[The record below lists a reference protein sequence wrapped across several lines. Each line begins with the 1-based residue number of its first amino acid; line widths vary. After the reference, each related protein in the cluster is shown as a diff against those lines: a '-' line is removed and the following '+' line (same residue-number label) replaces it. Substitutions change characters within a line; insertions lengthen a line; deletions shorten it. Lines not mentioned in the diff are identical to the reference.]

1 MPPVDAPSIAFLFR
15 YGPAEHAELFH
26 AMPAIWAELARF
38 CTVHC
43 FGMRTA
49 KPIPPEILRHIVW
62 HPLPFTVKRSS
73 SLSKLAKT
81 ALWVAAMPRIARRC
95 RALGVRAVY
104 IDETIPL
111 TASLALRHFGPNV
124 AVTVADMFTDIYF
137 KGPLAPAGRAL
148 LRADLHAWRRLPLV
162 FTRARA
168 TRDWLAERG
177 VPPEVVHPVYDPCDF
192 SLYHPPSPAA
202 RAAARAA
209 FGYAPG
215 DVVLAHHGIAHP
227 NKGNDRI
234 LRWLAPLVPD
244 HPELKFLLVGD
255 GPELPRLRRLAD
267 SLGIAAACTFTGW
280 LPAPADVSRALG
292 AADIGLVMR
301 TGARSDD
308 FHMTGALVHSMACGL
323 PVLAAHLAGVAEVV
337 KEDRNGLLFPP
348 GDGRA
353 FQDAL
358 LRLAGNPALRATL
371 GAAAHADALRHF
383 DLPTVVRLTVAPLLD
398 LAGVPQP

>member
-1 MPPVDAPSIAFLFR
+1 MNRPAIAFLFR

-26 AMPAIWAELARF
+26 AMPAIWETLSRT

-49 KPIPPEILRHIVW
+49 KPVPPEILAHVVW
-62 HPLPFTVKRSS
+62 HPLPFRVNRQSG
-73 SLSKLAKT
+73 LSKLAKT
-81 ALWVAAMPRIARRC
+81 ALWLAALPSVARQC

-111 TASLALRHFGPNV
+111 TASAALRHFGPNV

-137 KGPLAPAGRAL
+137 RGPLAPLGRAL
-148 LRADLHAWRRLPLV
+148 LRADLRAWRRLPLI

-168 TRDWLAERG
+168 TRDWLASNG
-177 VPPEVVHPVYDPCDF
+177 VDPARVRPVYDPCDF
-192 SLYHPPSPAA
+192 SLYHPPSPADHA
-202 RAAARAA
+202 SARAA
-209 FGYAPG
+209 FGYAPT

-234 LRWLAPLVPD
+234 LRWLAPLLPD
-244 HPELKFLLVGD
+244 HPELKFLLIGD

-267 SLGIAAACTFTGW
+267 TLGIASACTFTGW
-280 LPAPADVSRALG
+280 LPGPRDVSRALG

-337 KEDRNGLLFPP
+337 APDRNGLLFPP
-348 GDGRA
+348 ADGPA
-353 FQDAL
+353 FQTAL
-358 LRLAGNPALRATL
+358 LRLTADPALRDTL
-371 GAAAHADALRHF
+371 GATAHADALRLF
-383 DLPTVVRLTVAPLLD
+383 DLPSVVSSTVSPLLE
-398 LAGVPQP
+398 LAAL

>member
-1 MPPVDAPSIAFLFR
+1 MSPAPSIAFWFR

-26 AMPAIWAELARF
+26 AMPAIWEELSRS

-43 FGMRTA
+43 FGMQTA
-49 KPIPPEILRHIVW
+49 KPVPPGILRHVAW
-62 HPLPFTVKRSS
+62 HPLPFRVNRQSG
-73 SLSKLAKT
+73 LSKLAKT
-81 ALWVAAMPRIARRC
+81 ALWLAALPAVARRC

-111 TASLALRHFGPNV
+111 TASAALRHFGPNV
-124 AVTVADMFTDIYF
+124 AVTVADMFADIYF
-137 KGPLAPAGRAL
+137 RGPLAPLGRAL
-148 LRADLHAWRRLPLV
+148 LRADLRAWRRLPLV

-168 TRDWLAERG
+168 TRDWLASNGIDPAR
-177 VPPEVVHPVYDPCDF
+177 VHPVYDPCDF
-192 SLYHPPSPAA
+192 SLYHPAAPAA
-202 RAAARAA
+202 RAAARAR
-209 FGYAPG
+209 FGYAPS

-234 LRWLAPLVPD
+234 LRWLAPLVPE

-267 SLGIAAACTFTGW
+267 SLGIASSCTFTGW
-280 LPAPADVSRALG
+280 LPSPSDVCSALA

-337 KEDRNGLLFPP
+337 RDGQNGLLFPP
-348 GDGRA
+348 ADGPA
-353 FQDAL
+353 FQSAL
-358 LRLAGNPALRATL
+358 LRLAASPSLRATL

-383 DLPTVVRLTVAPLLD
+383 DLPAVVRATVAPLLD
-398 LAGVPQP
+398 LVASPSPDL

>member
-1 MPPVDAPSIAFLFR
+1 MPPPPSDKPAIAFLFR

-26 AMPAIWAELARF
+26 AMPAIWETLSRD

-49 KPIPPEILRHIVW
+49 KPIPAAILRHVVW
-62 HPLPFTVKRSS
+62 HPLPFSVKRSS
-73 SLSKLAKT
+73 TLSKLAKT
-81 ALWVAAMPRIARRC
+81 ALWLAALPAVARRC

-111 TASLALRHFGPNV
+111 TASAALCHFGPNV

-137 KGPLAPAGRAL
+137 KGPLAPLGRAL
-148 LRADLHAWRRLPLV
+148 LRADLRAWRRLPLL

-168 TRDWLAERG
+168 TREWLAAQG
-177 VPPEVVHPVYDPCDF
+177 VDPARVRPVYDPCDF
-192 SLYHPPSPAA
+192 ALYHPPAPAD

-209 FGYAPG
+209 FGYAPS

-234 LRWLAPLVPD
+234 LRWLAPLLPG
-244 HPELKFLLVGD
+244 HPSLKFLLVGD

-267 SLGIAAACTFTGW
+267 SLGIASACTFTGW

-292 AADIGLVMR
+292 AADVGLVMR

-323 PVLAAHLAGVAEVV
+323 PVLAARLAGVAEVV
-337 KEDRNGLLFPP
+337 RDGRNGLLFPP
-348 GDGRA
+348 GDGPA
-353 FQDAL
+353 FQTAL
-358 LRLAGNPALRATL
+358 LRLADSPSLRATL
-371 GAAAHADALRHF
+371 GAAAHADALRLF
-383 DLPTVVRLTVAPLLD
+383 DLPSVVAATAAPLLE
-398 LAGVPQP
+398 LVR